1 MYWKKRANWQY
12 HCANTL
18 RDIIKW
24 WAQSALA
31 LTEMKWKIK
40 HNPEQYKATC
50 KSQSQHCWCMH
61 KMGSSQYDV
70 SNQHIYQVSIW
81 YWYLYVNF
89 WYLWNAINSFWNW
102 INWHWTHET
111 IRPMQIA
118 WTTTRVPSKLNNIK
132 NNSTTKTIMALT
144 KKHTHT
150 YIGQLKMSS
159 GWQKWQNK
167 NSNPL

>member
-70 SNQHIYQVSIW
+70 LNQHIYQVSIW

-150 YIGQLKMSS
+150 HTLVS
-159 GWQKWQNK
+159 
-167 NSNPL
+167 